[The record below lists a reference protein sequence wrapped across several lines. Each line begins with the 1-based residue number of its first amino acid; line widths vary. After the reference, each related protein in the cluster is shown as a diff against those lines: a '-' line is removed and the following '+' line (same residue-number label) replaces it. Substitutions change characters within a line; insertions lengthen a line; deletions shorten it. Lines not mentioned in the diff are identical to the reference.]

1 MEAFEEM
8 LAVLNS
14 GDPFLMKTGLGVHD
28 VLGASLFLD
37 RVHVAFRLSTPSRA
51 VIYNCASGRF
61 EVLPQK
67 ES

>member
-1 MEAFEEM
+1 MEAFEET

-28 VLGASLFLD
+28 MLKSDIFLD
-37 RVHVAFRLSTPSRA
+37 RVHVAFRLSTPERK

-61 EVLPQK
+61 EVLSQK
-67 ES
+67 EP